1 MATKRLNKTAFT
13 KKFDQVVKTATD
25 TATKANDF
33 ALNTTEEAVTGAI
46 NVAAQWQ
53 NVTNKALKGGV
64 KLMDNQ
70 QKIVFDALEM
80 YKVHLLNGRKKL
92 RKIFA

>member
-1 MATKRLNKTAFT
+1 MATKKTQKIAFT
-13 KKFDQVVKTATD
+13 KKFDQAVQSVKENAN
-25 TATKANDF
+25 KANDF
-33 ALNTTEEAVTGAI
+33 ALNTTEEVVTGTI

-53 NVTNKALKGGV
+53 DVTNKALKGGI

-70 QKIVFDALEM
+70 QKIVFDALET
-80 YKVHLLNGRKKL
+80 YKAHLLNGRKRL

>member
-1 MATKRLNKTAFT
+1 MATKKLNKIEFT
-13 KKFDQVVKTATD
+13 KQFDKAVKSAKEN
-25 TATKANDF
+25 ATKANDF

-53 NVTNKALKGGV
+53 NVTNKALKGGI

-70 QKIVFDALEM
+70 QKIVFDALET
-80 YKVHLLNGRKKL
+80 YKAHLFNGRKRL

>member
-1 MATKRLNKTAFT
+1 MATKKLNKIEFT
-13 KKFDQVVKTATD
+13 KQFDKAVKSAKEN
-25 TATKANDF
+25 ATKANDF

-53 NVTNKALKGGV
+53 NVTNKALKGGI

-70 QKIVFDALEM
+70 QKIVFDALET
-80 YKVHLLNGRKKL
+80 YKAHLLNGRKRL

>member
-1 MATKRLNKTAFT
+1 MATKKTQKIAFT
-13 KKFDQVVKTATD
+13 KKLDQAVQSVKENAN
-25 TATKANDF
+25 KANDF
-33 ALNTTEEAVTGAI
+33 ALNTTEEVVTGTI

-53 NVTNKALKGGV
+53 DVANKALKGGI

-70 QKIVFDALEM
+70 QKIVFDALET
-80 YKVHLLNGRKKL
+80 YKAHLLNGRKRL

>member
-1 MATKRLNKTAFT
+1 MATKKLNKIEFT
-13 KKFDQVVKTATD
+13 KQFEEAVKSAKEN
-25 TATKANDF
+25 ATKANDF
-33 ALNTTEEAVTGAI
+33 ALNTAEEAATGAI

-53 NVTNKALKGGV
+53 NVTNKALKGGI

-70 QKIVFDALEM
+70 QKIVFDALET
-80 YKVHLLNGRKKL
+80 YKAHLLNGRKRL

>member
-1 MATKRLNKTAFT
+1 MATKKLNKIEFT
-13 KKFDQVVKTATD
+13 KKFDQAVKTAKEN
-25 TATKANDF
+25 ATKANDF

-53 NVTNKALKGGV
+53 NVTNKALKGGI

-70 QKIVFDALEM
+70 QKIVFDALET
-80 YKVHLLNGRKKL
+80 YKAHLLNGRKRL

>member
-1 MATKRLNKTAFT
+1 MATKKLNKIEFT
-13 KKFDQVVKTATD
+13 KQFDKAVKSAKEN
-25 TATKANDF
+25 ATKANDF
-33 ALNTTEEAVTGAI
+33 ALNTAEEAVTGAI

-53 NVTNKALKGGV
+53 NVTNKALKGGI

-70 QKIVFDALEM
+70 QKIVFDALET
-80 YKVHLLNGRKKL
+80 YKAHLLNGRKRL

>member
-1 MATKRLNKTAFT
+1 MATKKLNKIEFT
-13 KKFDQVVKTATD
+13 KQFEEAVKSAKEN
-25 TATKANDF
+25 ATKANDF
-33 ALNTTEEAVTGAI
+33 ALNTAEEAVTGAI

-53 NVTNKALKGGV
+53 NVTNKALKGGI

-70 QKIVFDALEM
+70 QKIVFDALET
-80 YKVHLLNGRKKL
+80 YKAHLLNGRKRL

>member
-1 MATKRLNKTAFT
+1 MATKKLNKIEFT
-13 KKFDQVVKTATD
+13 KQFDKVVKSAKEN
-25 TATKANDF
+25 ATKANDF
-33 ALNTTEEAVTGAI
+33 ALNTAEEAVTGAI

-53 NVTNKALKGGV
+53 NVTNKALKGGI

-70 QKIVFDALEM
+70 QKIVFDALET
-80 YKVHLLNGRKKL
+80 YKAHLLNGRKRL

>member
-1 MATKRLNKTAFT
+1 MATKKLNKIELT
-13 KKFDQVVKTATD
+13 KKFDHAVKTAKEN
-25 TATKANDF
+25 ATKANDF

-53 NVTNKALKGGV
+53 NVTNKALKGGI

-70 QKIVFDALEM
+70 QKIVFDALET
-80 YKVHLLNGRKKL
+80 YKAHLLNGRKRL

>member
-1 MATKRLNKTAFT
+1 MATKKLNKIEFT
-13 KKFDQVVKTATD
+13 KQFDKVVKSAKEN
-25 TATKANDF
+25 ATKANDF
-33 ALNTTEEAVTGAI
+33 ALNTAEEAVTGAI

-53 NVTNKALKGGV
+53 NVTNKALRGGI

-70 QKIVFDALEM
+70 QKIVFDALET
-80 YKVHLLNGRKKL
+80 YKAHLLNGRKRL